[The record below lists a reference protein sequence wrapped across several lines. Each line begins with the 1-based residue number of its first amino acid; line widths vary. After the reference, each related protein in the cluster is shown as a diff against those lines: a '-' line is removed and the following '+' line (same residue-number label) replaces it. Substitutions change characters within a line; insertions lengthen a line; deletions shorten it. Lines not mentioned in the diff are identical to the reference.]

1 MTPYITPMR
10 GKKVRLSAE
19 GRERWPADAARVG
32 VIMGE
37 NRARTSWRIKFVSLK
52 ELQGYH
58 KSYVEIIED

>member
-10 GKKVRLSAE
+10 GKKVCLSAE
-19 GRERWPADAARVG
+19 GRERWPADTDRVG

-37 NRARTSWRIKFVSLK
+37 NRARTSWRIKFVGLK